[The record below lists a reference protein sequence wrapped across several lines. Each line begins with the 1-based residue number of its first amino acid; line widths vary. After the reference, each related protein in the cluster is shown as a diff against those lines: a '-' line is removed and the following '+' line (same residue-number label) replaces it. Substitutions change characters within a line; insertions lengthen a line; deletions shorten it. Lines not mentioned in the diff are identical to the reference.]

1 MCKIFYGHLKI
12 SILLYFWNSHMHSL
26 AFWLLSNLLQVFLRV
41 GIGSTKV
48 PRSQAIAI
56 AVALNAFKKVVII

>member
-1 MCKIFYGHLKI
+1 
-12 SILLYFWNSHMHSL
+12 MHSL